1 MRPARA
7 QPCAYPRRRLTRPRA
22 ATAQYYELLDTLL
35 RVLKAQPLTFLH
47 VFHHAIVLV
56 MAYGVRVCGSCLA
69 CAALTPRGAQ
79 WLEFA
84 QSLQVIALLTNT
96 GIHVMMY
103 SYYLLSSLGQRPGR
117 VFKLFVTN
125 GQILQF
131 VFSFLC
137 TLPFLYLHR
146 QKGCSGFESLLFN
159 AVFNV
164 ALLLLFS
171 NFKRETYRAAPA
183 KPRRAKRA

>member
-1 MRPARA
+1 MG
-7 QPCAYPRRRLTRPRA
+7 CAAPHSRRSRLRLTPPV
-22 ATAQYYELLDTLL
+22 T
-35 RVLKAQPLTFLH
+35 
-47 VFHHAIVLV
+47 
-56 MAYGVRVCGSCLA
+56 
-69 CAALTPRGAQ
+69 AQ

-125 GQILQF
+125 GQIVQF
-131 VFSFLC
+131 VFSFAC
-137 TLPFLYLHR
+137 TLPFLYLHAR
-146 QKGCSGFESLLFN
+146 KGCSGFESLLFN

-164 ALLLLFS
+164 ALLVLFS
-171 NFKRETYRAAPA
+171 NFKQATYSKAAPA
-183 KPRRAKRA
+183 RPKRAKRA